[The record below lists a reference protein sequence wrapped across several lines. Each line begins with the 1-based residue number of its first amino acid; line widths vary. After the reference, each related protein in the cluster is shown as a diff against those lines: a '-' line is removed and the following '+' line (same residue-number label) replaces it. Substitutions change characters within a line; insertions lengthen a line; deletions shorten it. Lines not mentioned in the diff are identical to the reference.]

1 MIRKLQADKANKTV
15 ALEMSENNLSN
26 IIESIDNMVDRQ
38 QRILLENIPA
48 DDELRL
54 NLDTYKGLKEDLGR
68 LGSTGL
74 MFATIIYL
82 LI

>member
-15 ALEMSENNLSN
+15 ALEMSENDLNN
-26 IIESIDNMVDRQ
+26 IIESIDRMVDRQ

-54 NLDTYKGLKEDLGR
+54 NLDTYKGLKEDLR
-68 LGSTGL
+68 KIWEALV
-74 MFATIIYL
+74 
-82 LI
+82 

>member
-15 ALEMSENNLSN
+15 TLEMSENDLSN
-26 IIESIDNMVDRQ
+26 IIESIDKMVDRE

-54 NLDTYKGLKEDLGR
+54 NLDTYKGLKEDLR
-68 LGSTGL
+68 KIWEALV
-74 MFATIIYL
+74 
-82 LI
+82 

>member
-15 ALEMSENNLSN
+15 ALEMSENDLSN
-26 IIESIDNMVDRQ
+26 IIESIDKMVDRQ

-54 NLDTYKGLKEDLGR
+54 NLDTYKGLKEDLR
-68 LGSTGL
+68 KILEAL
-74 MFATIIYL
+74 V
-82 LI
+82 

>member
-15 ALEMSENNLSN
+15 ALEMSENDFSN
-26 IIESIDNMVDRQ
+26 IIESIDKMVDRQ

-54 NLDTYKGLKEDLGR
+54 NLDTYKGLKEDLR
-68 LGSTGL
+68 KIWEALV
-74 MFATIIYL
+74 
-82 LI
+82 

>member
-15 ALEMSENNLSN
+15 ALEMSENDLNN
-26 IIESIDNMVDRQ
+26 IIESIDKMVDRQ

-54 NLDTYKGLKEDLGR
+54 NLDTYKGLKEDLR
-68 LGSTGL
+68 KISEALV
-74 MFATIIYL
+74 
-82 LI
+82 

>member
-15 ALEMSENNLSN
+15 ALEMSENDLRN
-26 IIESIDNMVDRQ
+26 IIESIDKMVDRQ

-54 NLDTYKGLKEDLGR
+54 NLDTYKGLKEDLR
-68 LGSTGL
+68 KILEAL
-74 MFATIIYL
+74 V
-82 LI
+82 